1 MYISSK
7 DYPPKLCRVFQ
18 TEGRKV
24 LRASEDLQW
33 GYFENNHGAFQG
45 NSHFLSFKTSVVPRE
60 TITFTCAKRVGPS
73 APVLF
78 YDNQNHLL
86 QTQPP
91 LPPATKQKAC
101 TVNGETAV
109 YNIWEEVSLV
119 VPDGA
124 AYVAVMA
131 PKEVTTPNLAKTT
144 ALGLAELK
152 TGLRTNCIY

>member
-1 MYISSK
+1 M
-7 DYPPKLCRVFQ
+7 CRVFQ

-33 GYFENNHGAFQG
+33 GYYKEDGVFDAND
-45 NSHFLSFKTSVVPRE
+45 HFLSFKTSVVPRE

-78 YDNQNHLL
+78 YDNQNNLL
-86 QTQPP
+86 TPQPP
-91 LPPATKQKAC
+91 LPPATKQKTC

-109 YNIWEEVSLV
+109 FDIWEEVSLL
-119 VPDGA
+119 VPDRA

-152 TGLRTNCIY
+152 TGLRTNCQICAHSSTG